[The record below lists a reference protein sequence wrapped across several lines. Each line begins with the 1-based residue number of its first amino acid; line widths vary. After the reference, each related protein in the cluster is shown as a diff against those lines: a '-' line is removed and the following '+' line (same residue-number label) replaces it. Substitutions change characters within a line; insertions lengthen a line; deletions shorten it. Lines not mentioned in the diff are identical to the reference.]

1 MKFTALRPMI
11 VTAEFKET
19 IDFYTSILGFICGER
34 NDEWGWASLHRD
46 EVEIMVSR
54 PNDHTPFERPI
65 FTGTFYFNT
74 DNIDKLWE
82 QLKDTPSIFYGI
94 ENFEYGMREFAIKD
108 NNGYILQFGQVYREV

>member
-11 VTAEFKET
+11 ETAEFDET
-19 IDFYTSILGFICGER
+19 IDFYTSVLGFICGER

-54 PNDHTPFERPI
+54 PNDHTPFERPS

-74 DNIDKLWE
+74 DAVDVLWE
-82 QLKDTPSIFYGI
+82 RLKDTPAVFYGI

>member
-1 MKFTALRPMI
+1 MKLTALRPMI
-11 VTAEFKET
+11 ETAEFDET
-19 IDFYTSILGFICGER
+19 IDFYTSVLSFICGER

-54 PNDHTPFERPI
+54 PNDHTPFERPS

-74 DNIDKLWE
+74 DAVDVLWE
-82 QLKDTPSIFYGI
+82 RLKDSPAVFYGI